1 MPSTIPYNPSLV
13 LGSIVDKST
22 IDTVEKIAELQADPD
37 AEQAKLNALISLKQ
51 SLEMTRTELMQL
63 GIDPESDEMEMLT
76 SKMAQLDKD
85 LATTA
90 KEYCSKKITAEENI
104 AELRKDIKA
113 VNSSVESPIDYVK
126 TQIKTMP
133 LAADSV
139 NMDVQYFA
147 RDENNQ
153 SAESFASAVKG
164 FVAGSLSHLGSRV
177 STEMG
182 GASGKQVAGQ
192 VSNHSIVGTLVLSV
206 SCTHKNASI
215 LAPLILN
222 VDKAVKTWNH
232 LFAEDKLSPTSGK
245 AMSDL
250 ANSDEKGENKFSI
263 ISGMTY
269 GSSFVGMVHIL
280 NTTDT
285 SVSESISSAAASLQ
299 AQMDTG
305 AWFEKAS
312 GGFGVSTTFSNSVK
326 NLLST
331 QNVSSHVTVI
341 CMGAIPSM
349 VASEVKLAVE
359 KFAKFD
365 PQENMNAISTI
376 QNATAAEKGTVD
388 QAAQAARTGGQMVS
402 MKATEIKSALSAL
415 AEIDDG
421 NNKILDV
428 NSMMTALDDY
438 LKKAADG
445 SAGVPIN
452 YYLKDITKEM
462 IAEMWVAKYYPGK
475 YMAIQWDDSKSK
487 SGGGENGESGEG
499 SGSGQ

>member
-13 LGSIVDKST
+13 LGSLVDKDT
-22 IDTVEKIAELQADPD
+22 LDTVEKIADLQADPD
-37 AEQAKLNALISLKQ
+37 ASQAKLNALISLKQ

-63 GIDPESDEMEMLT
+63 GIDPQSAEMEELV
-76 SKMAQLDKD
+76 SKMGNLDTE

-90 KEYCSKKITAEENI
+90 KEYCNKKIIAEEKI
-104 AELRKDIKA
+104 AELRKDIKM
-113 VNSSVESPIDYVK
+113 VGSSVESPIDYVK

-147 RDENNQ
+147 HDENSQ
-153 SAESFASAVKG
+153 SAESFASAIKG
-164 FVAGSLSHLGSRV
+164 FVAGSLSHLGSKV

-182 GASGKQVAGQ
+182 GATAKQVEGQ
-192 VSNHSIVGTLVLSV
+192 LSNHSIVGTLVLSV

-232 LFAEDKLSPTSGK
+232 IFPDDKLLPTSGK
-245 AMSDL
+245 AMSKL
-250 ANSDEKGENKFSI
+250 ADGDQKSENKFSI

-280 NTTDT
+280 NTTNT

-299 AQMDTG
+299 VQMDTG

-312 GGFGVSTTFSNSVK
+312 GGFGVSSTFSNSVK

-388 QAAQAARTGGQMVS
+388 QAAEAARTGGQMVS
-402 MKATEIKSALSAL
+402 MKATEIKFSTS
-415 AEIDDG
+415 
-421 NNKILDV
+421 
-428 NSMMTALDDY
+428 T
-438 LKKAADG
+438 
-445 SAGVPIN
+445 P
-452 YYLKDITKEM
+452 
-462 IAEMWVAKYYPGK
+462 
-475 YMAIQWDDSKSK
+475 
-487 SGGGENGESGEG
+487 
-499 SGSGQ
+499 